1 MHKEILNSDQIELL
15 PLIREFSKQFVLVG
29 GTAIGLQIGHRHSID
44 FDLFTDKLIKP
55 QSIKAKLKSQGIEF
69 NVIHQEYD
77 QLHLIV
83 NNVKLTFFTFPYKIE
98 KQEVFNNIIGMPDL
112 LTLSAMKALS
122 LGGRAK
128 WKDYVDLYF
137 LLNFHCSLNKIELKA
152 KDLFGD
158 AFSTKLFRQQ
168 LSYFKDIDYTEEV
181 FYTIGEKPSQKEIEN
196 FLMDVATTKF

>member
-1 MHKEILNSDQIELL
+1 
-15 PLIREFSKQFVLVG
+15 
-29 GTAIGLQIGHRHSID
+29 
-44 FDLFTDKLIKP
+44 
-55 QSIKAKLKSQGIEF
+55 
-69 NVIHQEYD
+69 
-77 QLHLIV
+77 
-83 NNVKLTFFTFPYKIE
+83 
-98 KQEVFNNIIGMPDL
+98 MPDL